1 MTEQPVTRY
10 KVFHLLLLDESGS
23 MGDIRQPVIDGFN
36 ATAQTVMEL
45 EQQFP
50 EQEHRICLVTFN
62 GSGIRTPLFDEAA
75 SKLPR
80 LDLESYHPRG
90 ATPLHDAMGQA
101 ITRLRALTDGHAD
114 HRVLVTI
121 LTDGFENASR
131 EYSQAAIQALVEE
144 LTEKSWTF
152 TYFGANHDAR
162 RAADSLS
169 IRNSMDFAAAP
180 AALPALFARDRES
193 RLAYSR
199 RLQAGEDISRNYFT
213 ADPPADEPSAREA

>member
-10 KVFHLLLLDESGS
+10 KVFHLLLLDESRS
-23 MGDIRQPVIDGFN
+23 MEAIRQPVVDGFN
-36 ATAQTVMEL
+36 AMARTVAEL
-45 EQQFP
+45 ERQFP
-50 EQEHRICLVTFN
+50 DQEHRICLVTFN
-62 GSGIRTPLFDEAA
+62 GTGIRTPLFNEPA
-75 SKLPR
+75 SQLTP
-80 LDLESYHPRG
+80 LTLESYLPRST
-90 ATPLHDAMGQA
+90 TPLYDAMGQA
-101 ITRLRALTDGHAD
+101 ITRLRALTDGPAD

-131 EYSQAAIQALVEE
+131 EYSQAAIQTLVEE
-144 LTEKSWTF
+144 LTEKNWTF
-152 TYFGANHDAR
+152 TYSGANHDAR

-199 RLQAGEDISRNYFT
+199 RLQAGEDVSRDYFT
-213 ADPPADEPSAREA
+213 TDPSAN

>member
-10 KVFHLLLLDESGS
+10 KVFHLLLLDESRS
-23 MGDIRQPVIDGFN
+23 MEALRQPVVDGFN
-36 ATAQTVMEL
+36 ATARTVAEL
-45 EQQFP
+45 ERQFP
-50 EQEHRICLVTFN
+50 DQEHRICLVTFN
-62 GSGIRTPLFDEAA
+62 GTGIRTPLFNEPA
-75 SKLPR
+75 SQLTP
-80 LDLESYHPRG
+80 LTLESYLPRST
-90 ATPLHDAMGQA
+90 TPLHDAMGQA
-101 ITRLRALTDGHAD
+101 ITRLRALTDGPAD

-131 EYSQAAIQALVEE
+131 EYNQAAIQTLVEE
-144 LTEKSWTF
+144 LTEKRWTF
-152 TYFGANHDAR
+152 TYSGANHDAR

-199 RLQAGEDISRNYFT
+199 RLQAGEDVSRDYFT
-213 ADPPADEPSAREA
+213 TDPSAN

>member
-1 MTEQPVTRY
+1 MTDQPTTRY

-45 EQQFP
+45 EQQFR

-62 GSGIRTPLFDEAA
+62 GSGIRTPLFDEPA
-75 SKLPR
+75 SKLSR
-80 LDLESYHPRG
+80 LDVKSYHPRG
-90 ATPLHDAMGQA
+90 ATPLHDAMGLA
-101 ITRLRALTDGHAD
+101 ITRLRVLTEGHAD

-121 LTDGFENASR
+121 LTDGIENASR

-144 LTEKSWTF
+144 LTEKNWMF
-152 TYFGANHDAR
+152 TYYGVNHDAR
-162 RAADSLS
+162 RTAESLS
-169 IRNSMDFAAAP
+169 IRISFDFAAAP
-180 AALPALFARDRES
+180 EAMPALFARDRDS

-199 RLQAGEDISRNYFT
+199 RLQAGKDVSGDYLT
-213 ADPPADEPSAREA
+213 PDPPADEPSAREA

>member
-1 MTEQPVTRY
+1 MTDRPATRY

-23 MGDIRQPVIDGFN
+23 MSAIRQPVIDGFN

-45 EQQFP
+45 ERQFP

-75 SKLPR
+75 SELPR

-90 ATPLHDAMGQA
+90 ATPLHDAMGLT
-101 ITRLRALTDGHAD
+101 ITRLRVLTEGHAD

-121 LTDGFENASR
+121 LTDGIENASR

-144 LTEKSWTF
+144 LTEKNWTF

-162 RAADSLS
+162 CAADSLS

-199 RLQAGEDISRNYFT
+199 RLQAGEDVSGNYFT
-213 ADPPADEPSAREA
+213 TAPPADEPPARKA

>member
-1 MTEQPVTRY
+1 MPDRPTSSY
-10 KVFHLLLLDESGS
+10 KVFHLVLLDESGS
-23 MGDIRQPVIDGFN
+23 MSDIRQPVINGFN

-45 EQQFP
+45 ERQFP
-50 EQEHRICLVTFN
+50 DQEHRICLVTFK
-62 GSGIRTPLFDEAA
+62 GTSVRMPLFDEPA
-75 SKLPR
+75 SELPR
-80 LDLESYHPRG
+80 LNAESYHPRG

-101 ITRLRALTDGHAD
+101 ITRLRALTDGYAN

-152 TYFGANHDAR
+152 TYYGANHDAR
-162 RAADSLS
+162 HAADSLS

-193 RLAYSR
+193 RLVYSR
-199 RLQAGEDISRNYFT
+199 RLQAGEDVSRDYFST
-213 ADPPADEPSAREA
+213 DPSAN

>member
-23 MGDIRQPVIDGFN
+23 MSAIRQPVIDGFN
-36 ATAQTVMEL
+36 ATAQTVTEL
-45 EQQFP
+45 ERQFP

-62 GSGIRTPLFDEAA
+62 GVGIRTPLFNEPA
-75 SKLPR
+75 SQLTP
-80 LDLESYHPRG
+80 LTLESYLPRSN
-90 ATPLHDAMGQA
+90 TPLHDAMGQA

-162 RAADSLS
+162 CAAESLS

-199 RLQAGEDISRNYFT
+199 RLQAGEDVTRDYFT
-213 ADPPADEPSAREA
+213 TDPSADEPPARDA

>member
-1 MTEQPVTRY
+1 MTDQLTSRY

-23 MGDIRQPVIDGFN
+23 MGDIRQSVVDGFN
-36 ATAQTVMEL
+36 ATAQTVTEL
-45 EQQFP
+45 ERQFP

-75 SKLPR
+75 GKLPR

-90 ATPLHDAMGQA
+90 ATPLHDAKGQG
-101 ITRLRALTDGHAD
+101 ITRLRVLTDGHAD

-152 TYFGANHDAR
+152 TYFGANHDVR
-162 RAADSLS
+162 CAADSLS

-199 RLQAGEDISRNYFT
+199 RLQAGEDVSGNSFT
-213 ADPPADEPSAREA
+213 TAPPADEPPAREA

>member
-1 MTEQPVTRY
+1 MTDQPTTRY

-23 MGDIRQPVIDGFN
+23 MGDIRQSVVDGFN
-36 ATAQTVMEL
+36 APAQTVMEL

-62 GSGIRTPLFDEAA
+62 GSGIRTPLFDEPAY
-75 SKLPR
+75 KLPR
-80 LDLESYHPRG
+80 LDVKSYYPRG

-131 EYSQAAIQALVEE
+131 EYNQAAIQALVEE
-144 LTEKSWTF
+144 LTEQNWTF
-152 TYFGANHDAR
+152 TYFGANHDAQ

-180 AALPALFARDRES
+180 AALPTLFARDRES

-199 RLQAGEDISRNYFT
+199 RLQAGEDVSGNYFT
-213 ADPPADEPSAREA
+213 TDPPADEPSAREA